1 MQTLQLDIPKRG
13 MPVTIVTGFLGSG
26 KTTLLNQ
33 ILKNRQDLKVAVLVN
48 EFGDINI
55 DGQLL
60 IDIEDGMV
68 ELSNGCICCTI
79 NDGLVDAVYN
89 VLERSE
95 RIDYMVIETTGVADP
110 LPIALTF
117 LGTELKHLTRL
128 DSILT
133 VIDAE
138 TFTSEHFQ
146 SEAALSQV
154 EYGDIV
160 LLNKTD
166 LVPEEQV
173 EELEEY
179 LRKKK
184 SKARILRSQY
194 GEVPLPLILDVDL
207 APTSVYQQVENEDEI
222 HEHDHHE
229 HHEHEHHHHHSD
241 HLANDGFI
249 SISFQ
254 SDRRFDF
261 DKFTYFLDK
270 VMPNDVFRAKGV
282 LSFASQDMRFI
293 FQLSGKRYELSYDHR
308 QKPTGNQLVL
318 IGRNLDGI
326 LLQQQLQECLV

>member
-194 GEVPLPLILDVDL
+194 GEVPLPLILDVEL
-207 APTSVYQQVENEDEI
+207 APTSTYQQLENEDEI
-222 HEHDHHE
+222 HEHE
-229 HHEHEHHHHHSD
+229 HHEHHHHHSD

-254 SDRRFDF
+254 SDRRFDL
-261 DKFTYFLDK
+261 DKFTHFLDK

-326 LLQQQLQECLV
+326 

>member
-1 MQTLQLDIPKRG
+1 
-13 MPVTIVTGFLGSG
+13 
-26 KTTLLNQ
+26 
-33 ILKNRQDLKVAVLVN
+33 
-48 EFGDINI
+48 
-55 DGQLL
+55 
-60 IDIEDGMV
+60 
-68 ELSNGCICCTI
+68 
-79 NDGLVDAVYN
+79 
-89 VLERSE
+89 
-95 RIDYMVIETTGVADP
+95 GVADP

-128 DSILT
+128 DTILT

-194 GEVPLPLILDVDL
+194 GEVPLPLILDVEL
-207 APTSVYQQVENEDEI
+207 APTSTYQQLENEDEI
-222 HEHDHHE
+222 HEHE
-229 HHEHEHHHHHSD
+229 HHEHHHHHSD

-254 SDRRFDF
+254 SDRRFDL
-261 DKFTYFLDK
+261 DKFTHFLDK